1 MLARLGGEERVNAM
15 GILYRNIGTLLTLEG
30 AAAKQG
36 RGVLESDLGLHH
48 KMQIYVEGGKIAWIG
63 TRLPK
68 EYTRSVKRE
77 VDMQKRTVLPGFI
90 ECHTHLI
97 FAGDR
102 AAEFEMRN
110 QGVSYQ
116 EIAKQ
121 GGGILSTMKN
131 TRQASLQRLTEL
143 GQRRAQHFV
152 SQGVTTLEAK
162 SGYALNLKDEV
173 KMLQA
178 SRAIKGPRVVNT
190 FLGAHALPPEFKTYS
205 EYLDYLAREVLPV
218 IRKKNLAERV
228 DIFIEK
234 GFFPR
239 EEAQRYLE
247 KAKSLGFDV
256 VAHADQLTL
265 SGGADVA
272 IKVGALSGDH
282 LLQVGESEVQRLAKS
297 EVTCV
302 LLPAADLY
310 MKTLYPPARKMIDA
324 GARVALA
331 TDFNPGSSP
340 TQDLSFVGLLA
351 RLEMKMTL
359 PEVIAAYTV
368 GASYALNLQN
378 RVGSLEVG
386 KCADFIGI
394 EQDWKTLFYSVGEL
408 SRKEV
413 FIHGKRVFSNI
424 K

>member
-1 MLARLGGEERVNAM
+1 M

-36 RGVLESDLGLHH
+36 RRVLESDLGIRH
-48 KMQIYVEGGKIAWIG
+48 KTQIYVEGGRIVWIG
-63 TRLPK
+63 SKLPK
-68 EYTRSVKRE
+68 EHAKKVKRE
-77 VDMQKRTVLPGFI
+77 VDLQSGTVLPGFV

-116 EIAKQ
+116 EIAKK
-121 GGGILSTMKN
+121 GGGILSTMRH
-131 TRQASLQRLTEL
+131 TRQARLQTLIEL
-143 GQRRAQHFV
+143 GQRRADHFV
-152 SQGVTTLEAK
+152 AQGVTTLEAK
-162 SGYALNLKDEV
+162 SGYALNLKDEI
-173 KMLQA
+173 KMLSA
-178 SRAIKGPRVVNT
+178 SRALKGPRILNT
-190 FLGAHALPPEFKTYS
+190 FLGAHALPPEFKSYA
-205 EYLDYLAREVLPV
+205 EYLEYLAREVLPV
-218 IRKKNLAERV
+218 VRKKKLAERV
-228 DIFIEK
+228 DIFIEN

-239 EEAQRYLE
+239 EEALKYLRQA
-247 KAKSLGFDV
+247 KALGFDV
-256 VAHADQLTL
+256 IAHADQLTL
-265 SGGADVA
+265 SGGAEVA
-272 IKVGALSGDH
+272 IEVGALSGDH
-282 LLQVGESEVQRLAKS
+282 LLQVGEREVKKLAQS

-310 MKTLYPPARKMIDA
+310 MKTKYPPAREMIDA

-340 TQDLSFVGLLA
+340 TQDLNLVGLLA

-368 GASYALNLQN
+368 GAAHALNLHN
-378 RVGSLEVG
+378 EVGSLEVG
-386 KCADFIGI
+386 KSADFLCIK
-394 EQDWKTLFYSVGEL
+394 QDWQTLFYSVGEQ
-408 SRKEV
+408 SAKQV
-413 FIHGKRVFSNI
+413 FTRGKRIFSNL